1 MIIFSQYPIQNSK
14 LFPNSKI
21 IIFFAL
27 HYCALRGC
35 PKSFKSK
42 ITPHTLANFQSL
54 PKLIT
59 LIINYFYSHCR
70 GDWQI
75 ALTKPNFSD
84 RLNGGEDFHPSPAQA
99 CSLCLPP
106 PARASLQL
114 VPNSKFKIQNSEF
127 KITEPSAKVERRM
140 SEG

>member
-75 ALTKPNFSD
+75 
-84 RLNGGEDFHPSPAQA
+84 PSLAQA
-99 CSLCLPP
+99 CSLCP
-106 PARASLQL
+106 
-114 VPNSKFKIQNSEF
+114 IQNS
-127 KITEPSAKVERRM
+127 PSLAQACSLCPIPPSLKLSKKSLKVLLRHLPPF
-140 SEG
+140 EGGKGGC